1 MRYASFAQGVEFL
14 SSFGSFIPA
23 GGENFS
29 KLPPSQT
36 QERFSD
42 EQLFAL
48 SMYLYSL
55 QPPPNPNRLD
65 AAAEIGRKV
74 FEREGC
80 PLCHTPPH
88 YTNNKLLP
96 VSGFR
101 IPPEHLTKYDI
112 MQIPIDTDPRLT
124 LQTRRGTGYYKVPSL
139 RGVWCRSAFEHNGSV
154 ARLEDWFDKRRLR
167 DDYVPTN
174 FVGHG
179 VERRAIR
186 GHEFGLELS
195 PADKG
200 ALIAFLKTL

>member
-1 MRYASFAQGVEFL
+1 MLLLARESSSYQASAHSFRQAARTSRSCPLPKRRNVSVMNNFL
-14 SSFGSFIPA
+14 PC
-23 GGENFS
+23 
-29 KLPPSQT
+29 
-36 QERFSD
+36 RW
-42 EQLFAL
+42 
-48 SMYLYSL
+48 YLYSL

-112 MQIPIDTDPRLT
+112 MQTPIDTDPRLT

-139 RGVWCRSAFEHNGSV
+139 RGVWCRSAFEHNGS
-154 ARLEDWFDKRRLR
+154 
-167 DDYVPTN
+167 
-174 FVGHG
+174 
-179 VERRAIR
+179 
-186 GHEFGLELS
+186 
-195 PADKG
+195 
-200 ALIAFLKTL
+200 